1 MEVGRII
8 KPHGLRGEVAVLLST
23 DVEERLRPGE
33 VLQTERG
40 ELLVE
45 RSSPHKEGW
54 VVAFAGIRDRDAA
67 EGLRGVVLRAEAVD
81 DPDALWVHEI
91 IGSEVVDQHGSS
103 VGVVRE
109 IEANPAS
116 DLLVLD
122 GGALIPSAFIVS
134 VDSGRVAVDIPE
146 GLLDL

>member
-1 MEVGRII
+1 M
-8 KPHGLRGEVAVLLST
+8 LLST
-23 DVEERLRPGE
+23 DVEERLRPGA

-40 ELLVE
+40 EMLVE
-45 RSSPHKEGW
+45 RSSPHKDGW

-81 DPDALWVHEI
+81 DPDAIWVHEL
-91 IGSEVVDQHGSS
+91 IGSEVVDQRGVP

-134 VDSGRVAVDIPE
+134 VDGGRVSVDIPE